1 MAKLKAKISSPFLSN
16 IFKGSLVSVSISL
29 VLILIFALFIKF
41 FNIPD
46 AAIQPVN
53 QIIKIIS
60 ILFGVLIGLKKF
72 PQKGLLTG
80 ALIGLVYTILAFLI
94 FSLLGGTFS
103 FNASLFVDMFF
114 AIIIG
119 ALCGIFFVNKRNK

>member
-16 IFKGSLVSVSISL
+16 ILKGSLISVSISL
-29 VLILIFALFIKF
+29 VLILIFALLIKF
-41 FNIPD
+41 FSIPD

-53 QIIKIIS
+53 QVIKIIS

-80 ALIGLVYTILAFLI
+80 ALIGLIYTILAFLI
-94 FSLLGGTFS
+94 FSLLGSTFS

-114 AIIIG
+114 AIIVG
-119 ALCGIFFVNKRNK
+119 ALCGIFFVNKKIK